1 VRSLSSAAAALPRRD
16 RVLISTCIVIITA
29 LAWAYLLHLDRQMSS
44 SMQYEKS
51 MAEMGMTMTMPWTAA
66 DVLLTF
72 AMWATMMVGMMAGT
86 AAPVLLLFS
95 ATRSGREKAGPSLPV
110 LMFGLGYLL
119 VWTGFSAAAAL
130 GQWLM
135 HQGAILSPAMRLSSP
150 LLSGALLIGVGIYQL
165 TPWKSMCLSHCRSPL
180 GFLMTNWRY
189 GTLGALQMGLRHG
202 AYCLGCCWA
211 LMCVLFVV
219 GVMNLLWVAA
229 LTGFVLLEKIGPAG
243 VIVSRVAGAAVVVI
257 GILFIAGIT

>member
-44 SMQYEKS
+44 SMQHEKS

-86 AAPVLLLFS
+86 AAPVLLLFA
-95 ATRSGREKAGPSLPV
+95 ATRSGREKAGPSLAV

-150 LLSGALLIGVGIYQL
+150 LLSGALLIGI
-165 TPWKSMCLSHCRSPL
+165 
-180 GFLMTNWRY
+180 
-189 GTLGALQMGLRHG
+189 
-202 AYCLGCCWA
+202 
-211 LMCVLFVV
+211 
-219 GVMNLLWVAA
+219 
-229 LTGFVLLEKIGPAG
+229 
-243 VIVSRVAGAAVVVI
+243 
-257 GILFIAGIT
+257 